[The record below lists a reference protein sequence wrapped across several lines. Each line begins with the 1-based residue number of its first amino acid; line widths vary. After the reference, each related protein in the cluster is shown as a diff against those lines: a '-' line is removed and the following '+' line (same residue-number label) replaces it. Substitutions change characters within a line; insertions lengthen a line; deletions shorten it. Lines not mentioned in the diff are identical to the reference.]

1 MFKSKFSVVLVIS
14 VFLLVHMNQVVAAN
28 VQEESRTF
36 YIQPNP
42 DVNYLTSLNIV
53 NGTNNNFTNNKVL
66 IEPFIA
72 QSGIDGGYSGS
83 FLPPVKFQLNDAA
96 STDWNNHL
104 VLSSVVEFNR
114 KNLLSGASE
123 SWWRCPYYYN
133 ATYNGVEEPLNQ
145 DWDLTLSIYHVN
157 TPRTA
162 NFSFEYQTG
171 VNWPLV
177 PTAESRPSLIFTR
190 YYEDCGKTQD
200 WKQWNF
206 SAVGKLPTNDTLEF
220 PDLPLQLDPGEPDY
234 NRYMYMFD
242 DTYNHTIN
250 YDMAWFNVTA
260 PIYPN
265 ESYMVVW
272 DIHDADLS
280 DNDAGSF
287 WLTATDIGNNY
298 YGRTIVS
305 WNSIDVYEL
314 PLDLDSSVIF
324 RTGMGAGVSGT
335 KLDYIDNVGYLNH
348 NILTNPSFEAS
359 TPSTNIQ
366 EDFSHPPIGSWST
379 TQAAPWPVSEFPV
392 INHQETILE
401 FQAIST
407 RTTGNAVHVN
417 MDFNPHGQG
426 TCVNFDLTQKS
437 QYWKDSSVTPP
448 DAYFTSTFHFILG
461 DLAHQEAE
469 FKINKWVKIP
479 GDGLPTITH
488 NEILHNVGGGI
499 WFSTMLPE
507 TFPEN
512 IYVSVITDPKTDAP
526 DTNFYLYIYDQD
538 VPNSVYFA
546 DKFYSV
552 YNGPSAEQGITL
564 SMSSWNNVTSTNV
577 PLHDGVSNALMGYMN
592 KIVTIEAWENMPG
605 WVFSPTAVFKQD
617 FWTGFDTVVPDM
629 HTTSNTNCIE
639 VIHQDSNEQTSTISQ
654 LSGLTGWDFQNR
666 RYFVECQYSMMSVN
680 ESQNYADSYFELK
693 IGGVDSGGF
702 VDYETYTYYMVDG
715 TWHGVG
721 SGHVDGYFEKIHI
734 VATFYF
740 PATIDG
746 AVDIKYGM
754 VDNFKIYSINDD
766 LAGGIIEF
774 HQKIE
779 TQDLTNT
786 NFMSLMIPIKQST
799 IPDFAPYAQLRF
811 LNDAGTLRHRTY
823 TLPSD
828 FYGDFI
834 LSSIKSSEL
843 LAHPD
848 ITSVTIMLYNFC
860 DDAYMFINDR
870 NSDFNLNDEIWYRYN
885 YYRKSDIG
893 DWATITEESFFSP
906 FYSLRATEG
915 QWVNADSSFTTT
927 YFYYVTVR
935 YVRFVDN
942 DVEIISIVLDT
953 VDAGD
958 LEAYRFNLKSFGDVY
973 NAKEWL
979 AYLEV
984 RNKQPEGAF
993 DKIVDGLVNS
1003 QIGQFYNAIGKFIW
1017 KVIVFLVKSL
1027 AMVMYLILEVIAFM
1041 IPILLYA
1048 ISTWIIWNFTKF
1060 WILLGQNRVEEGIA
1074 VLTDVTGKITSVA
1087 VSVGSKVAKGGKG

>member
-1 MFKSKFSVVLVIS
+1 MSKTKISVILVIS
-14 VFLLVHMNQVVAAN
+14 IFLLMQMNQVVAAD
-28 VQEESRTF
+28 VQEKSRTF

-42 DVNYLTSLNIV
+42 DVDYLTSLNII
-53 NGTNNNFTNNKVL
+53 NGTNNNFTNNKLL
-66 IEPFIA
+66 IEPFTT

-83 FLPPVKFQLNDAA
+83 FLPPVKFQLNDAMG
-96 STDWNNHL
+96 TDWNTHL
-104 VLSSVVEFNR
+104 VLSSIVEFNR

-133 ATYNGVEEPLNQ
+133 ATYNGVENPDNQ

-162 NFSFEYQTG
+162 NFSFEHQTG

-200 WKQWNF
+200 WKQWNY

-220 PDLPLQLDPGEPDY
+220 PDLPLQLNPSEPDY
-234 NRYMYMFD
+234 NRYRYMYD

-272 DIHDADLS
+272 DIHDADLT

-335 KLDYIDNVGYLNH
+335 KLDYINNANYLNH

-366 EDFSHPPIGSWST
+366 EPFNDPITTTWTTTYEAPYSEKPMFSLWASVLRFRVEDTRISGT
-379 TQAAPWPVSEFPV
+379 TPS
-392 INHQETILE
+392 L
-401 FQAIST
+401 
-407 RTTGNAVHVN
+407 TT
-417 MDFNPHGQG
+417 MDYTPHGHG
-426 TCVNFDLTQKS
+426 TSVNFDLSMQS
-437 QYWKDSSVTPP
+437 QVWYDFDTSPN
-448 DAYFTSTFHFILG
+448 DAYYSSSFHFILG
-461 DLAHQEAE
+461 DLVSQQAE
-469 FKINKWVKIP
+469 FKINKWKYIP
-479 GDGLPTITH
+479 GDGMPTITH
-488 NEILHNVGGGI
+488 NELLYNIGGGL

-512 IYVSVITDPKTDAP
+512 LYISVITDPKTDAP
-526 DTNFYLYIYDQD
+526 NTNFYLYIYDQD

-546 DKFYSV
+546 TKCVNV
-552 YNGPSAEQGITL
+552 YNGPSVAQGITV
-564 SMSSWNNVTSTNV
+564 SMMVQDNVTGSIQEIQTDSILV
-577 PLHDGVSNALMGYMN
+577 FIGHIDTLV
-592 KIVTIEAWENMPG
+592 IIEAWENMPG
-605 WVFSPTAVFKQD
+605 WVFPPTAAFKQD
-617 FWTGFDTVVPDM
+617 FWTGLETVVPDM
-629 HTTSNTNCIE
+629 NPTTNTNCIE
-639 VIHQDSNEQTSTISQ
+639 VIHQDSSAQTSSISQ

-666 RYFVECQYSMMSVN
+666 RYFVECQYSMMPVN
-680 ESQNYADSYFELK
+680 ESQNYANSYFELK

-702 VDYETYTYYMVDG
+702 VTYETYTYYMVDG

-721 SGHVDGYFEKIHI
+721 SGHVDGYFERIHI
-734 VATFYF
+734 IATFYF
-740 PATIDG
+740 PATIG
-746 AVDIKYGM
+746 GVVDVKYGM
-754 VDNFKIYSINDD
+754 VDNFKIYSITDD
-766 LAGGIIEF
+766 LDGGIIEF

-779 TQDLTNT
+779 IDDLTDT

-799 IPDFAPYAQLRF
+799 IPDFAPYAELRF
-811 LNDAGTLRHRTY
+811 RNDAGTLRYRTY

-843 LAHPD
+843 LAYPD
-848 ITSVTIMLYNFC
+848 ITSVTIILYNFC

-870 NSDFNLNDEIWYRYN
+870 NSDFNLNDDIWYRYN

-893 DWATITEESFFSP
+893 DYVTTTEESFFSP

-935 YVRFVDN
+935 YVHFVDN
-942 DVEIISIVLDT
+942 DVEIISVVLDT

-958 LEAYRFNLKSFGDVY
+958 LEAYRMNLKSFGDVY
-973 NAKEWL
+973 DAKEWL

-984 RNKQPEGAF
+984 RNRQPVGAF
-993 DKIVDGLVNS
+993 DKIMDSIINS
-1003 QIGQFYNAIGKFIW
+1003 DIGQFVNAIGKFIW
-1017 KVIVFLVKSL
+1017 KIIVFLVKSL

-1041 IPILLYA
+1041 VPLLIYA
-1048 ISTWIIWNFTKF
+1048 ISTWIVWNFTKF

-1074 VLTDVTGKITSVA
+1074 VLTNVTGKITSVA